1 MAYDQKGKKLPKGI
15 VQRKDG
21 LYMGRF
27 QYEGETYPAIYDP
40 NLKVV
45 EKKLEDLRYEVT
57 HGMYRT
63 PSKITV
69 QGWFDEWIEKYKKPR
84 VKAGTIEN
92 YTNNY
97 NAQIKPIIGKKR
109 LTSVRIEHIEKIYNV
124 MSNKGLAKGTI
135 KIVAAI
141 LSGMFKQA
149 VKLGMLKENVV
160 ALSTLS
166 NGKERKEKVVLS
178 MEQQKAFL
186 EYAKEHSPFYELYQL
201 ALCTGMRNGE
211 VRGLTWADIDFEK
224 REVHVTGTIKYIKS
238 HGHYRDTPK
247 TKTSRR
253 TIPMLGVCCD
263 MLIRQREKQ
272 EETKK
277 LVGALWKPLEG
288 LEDLVFT
295 TNEGRPVTRDRVT
308 ADLKRCMKN
317 MQEEGIDIPVFTF
330 HTLRHT
336 FATRGLECGIE
347 LKSMQCILGHA
358 TFSMTADLYSHVLPD
373 TKVKEMEKMEQIFEK
388 EA

>member
-1 MAYDQKGKKLPKGI
+1 M
-15 VQRKDG
+15 
-21 LYMGRF
+21 
-27 QYEGETYPAIYDP
+27 
-40 NLKVV
+40 
-45 EKKLEDLRYEVT
+45 
-57 HGMYRT
+57 
-63 PSKITV
+63 
-69 QGWFDEWIEKYKKPR
+69 
-84 VKAGTIEN
+84 
-92 YTNNY
+92 
-97 NAQIKPIIGKKR
+97 
-109 LTSVRIEHIEKIYNV
+109 TSVRIEHIEKIYNV

-272 EETKK
+272 EETK
-277 LVGALWKPLEG
+277 
-288 LEDLVFT
+288 
-295 TNEGRPVTRDRVT
+295 
-308 ADLKRCMKN
+308 
-317 MQEEGIDIPVFTF
+317 
-330 HTLRHT
+330 
-336 FATRGLECGIE
+336 
-347 LKSMQCILGHA
+347 S
-358 TFSMTADLYSHVLPD
+358 
-373 TKVKEMEKMEQIFEK
+373 
-388 EA
+388 